1 MTEIRRVDANPL
13 EVEADALVVGVY
25 SDGDRLDASARAV
38 DRATGG
44 LVERW
49 LAEGR
54 MRGRLEETA
63 VLPAAGGLRAP
74 LLVLAGLGRHA
85 DLDGLALRRAAA
97 RAARAARGAG
107 ARRLASTL
115 YGAFLGDDE
124 AAGALVEGTLLG
136 LDRFLAYKGRED
148 EEAPRG
154 EEPEIFLLLAEAAR
168 EEAVRRAEVLARATL
183 LARQLANEP
192 ANQLPP
198 RRMAERAQAVAAD
211 AGLEFTALDEVEME
225 RLGMGALLGVNRG
238 SHEPP
243 RLIVLRYRSGRP
255 EAPLLALVGKG
266 IVFDSGGISLKP
278 AAGMHEMKM
287 DKSGAADVIGAMQAI
302 AALKPPLDVIGVAPV
317 TENMPGGGAQ
327 RPGDVVRA
335 MNGTTIEVLN
345 TDAEGRLVLADAVAY
360 AAGQGA
366 RWIVTVATL
375 TGAVVTAL
383 GHEAAAILG
392 NDRRL
397 IETVLEAGRA
407 SGERYWELPSW
418 REYRRLYAS
427 DVADLANVAP
437 RDAGAGTIVGGLFI
451 GEFVGEAAWAHL
463 DVAGTAWVEKP
474 EALTEAGATGF
485 ATRTLALL
493 PERLAAQI

>member
-1 MTEIRRVDANPL
+1 MTEVRRIAGSPL
-13 EVEADALVVGVY
+13 EAEADALVVGVY
-25 SDGDRLDASARAV
+25 SDGERLDPGARAV

-44 LVERW
+44 LVARW

-63 VLPAAGGLRAP
+63 VLPAGGDLRAP
-74 LLVLAGLGRHA
+74 LLILAGLGAHA
-85 DLDGLALRRAAA
+85 ELDGQGLRRAAA
-97 RAARAARGAG
+97 RAARAARAAG
-107 ARRLASTL
+107 VRRLASTL
-115 YGAFLGDDE
+115 YGAFLGDD
-124 AAGALVEGTLLG
+124 AAAAAVVEGTLLG
-136 LDRFLAYKGRED
+136 LDRFLAYKSGGRQESP
-148 EEAPRG
+148 EEADP
-154 EEPEIFLLLAEAAR
+154 EAFLLVAEPEREA
-168 EEAVRRAEVLARATL
+168 AVRRAEVLARATL

-198 RRMAERAQAVAAD
+198 RRMAERAQAVAAG
-211 AGLEFTALDEVEME
+211 AGLDFQALDEREME

-243 RLIVLRYRSGRP
+243 RLILLRYRSGR
-255 EAPLLALVGKG
+255 EGAPLLALVGKG

-287 DKSGAADVIGAMQAI
+287 DKSGAADVIAAMQAI
-302 AALKPPLDVIGVAPV
+302 AALKPSVDVIGVAPV

-335 MNGTTIEVLN
+335 MNGTTIEVLS

-360 AAGQGA
+360 AAREGA

-397 IETVLEAGRA
+397 IETVIEAGRA
-407 SGERYWELPSW
+407 AGERYWELPAW
-418 REYRRLYAS
+418 REYRQLYKS
-427 DVADLANVAP
+427 EVADLANVAP
-437 RDAGAGTIVGGLFI
+437 REAGAGTIVGGLFV

-474 EALTEAGATGF
+474 AALTESGATGF

-493 PERLAAQI
+493 PERLEQLL

>member
-1 MTEIRRVDANPL
+1 MTEIRTTLSNPL
-13 EVEADALVVGVY
+13 EVEADALVVAVY
-25 SDGDRLDASARAV
+25 QDAERLDASARAV
-38 DRATGG
+38 DEATGG
-44 LVERW
+44 LISGW
-49 LAEGR
+49 LASGR
-54 MRGRLEETA
+54 MRGSLEETA
-63 VLPAAGGLRAP
+63 LLPAAGALRAP
-74 LLVLAGLGRHA
+74 LLIVTGLGGHA
-85 DLDGLALRRAAA
+85 EVDGQALRRAAA
-97 RAARAARGAG
+97 RAARAARQAG
-107 ARRLASTL
+107 ALRLASTL
-115 YGAFLGDDE
+115 YGAFLGDDL
-124 AAGALVEGTLLG
+124 AAGAIVEGTLLG
-136 LDRFLAYKGRED
+136 LDRFLTYKGRDQGE
-148 EEAPRG
+148 PRRPD
-154 EEPEIFLLLAEAAR
+154 PELFLLLAEPAR
-168 EEAVRRAEVLARATL
+168 EAAVRRAEVLARATL
-183 LARQLANEP
+183 LARQLSNEP

-198 RRMAERAQAVAAD
+198 RRMAERAQAVAAE
-211 AGLEFTALDEVEME
+211 AGLEFLALDEREME

-243 RLIVLRYRSGRP
+243 RLLVLRYRCGRP
-255 EAPLLALVGKG
+255 DAPLLALVGKG

-287 DKSGAADVIGAMQAI
+287 DKSGAADVVAAMQAI
-302 AALKPPLDVIGVAPV
+302 AALRPAVDVIGVAPV

-360 AAGQGA
+360 AAREGA

-383 GHEAAAILG
+383 GHEAAAVLG

-397 IETVLEAGRA
+397 IEAVIEAGQSA
-407 SGERYWELPSW
+407 GERYWELPAW
-418 REYRRLYAS
+418 PEYRRLYRS
-427 DVADLANVAP
+427 EVADLANVAP
-437 RDAGAGTIVGGLFI
+437 RDAGAGTIVGGLFV

-474 EALTEAGATGF
+474 TALTESGATGF

-493 PERLAAQI
+493 PERLAALL